1 MVKQLALRPAPFWL
15 SLLALVVST
24 SGSPGAE
31 PYPSSMIRITSATA
45 AGTPPDIVCR
55 IIANELAES
64 EGWRVLVEN
73 KPGAI
78 QTIGAAEV
86 LKQPA
91 DGYSILSIA
100 LPASAAPALLP
111 NVGFSL
117 DTDFVPVIKLATA
130 YHVLVVNPSVPAN
143 SLPELVTLLKRQP
156 DTLTFSSGGFGT
168 PAHLAGEMFKLQTG
182 VRATHVPYGALPRA
196 IGDLLNGNR
205 CQSLIWSPRA
215 SCVLWR

>member
-1 MVKQLALRPAPFWL
+1 MVKQLALRPSPFWL
-15 SLLALVVST
+15 SLLALVAST
-24 SGSPGAE
+24 TGSPGAAE
-31 PYPSSMIRITSATA
+31 PYPSSMIRIVSATA

-64 EGWRVLVEN
+64 EGWRVVVEN

-78 QTIGAAEV
+78 QTIGAAEA

-111 NVGFSL
+111 NMGFSFSS
-117 DTDFVPVIKLATA
+117 DFVPVIKLASA

-143 SLPELVTLLKRQP
+143 SLPELVALLKRQP
-156 DTLTFSSGGFGT
+156 DKLTFSSGGFGPPT
-168 PAHLAGEMFKLQTG
+168 SPARCSNCKQAYAPRMFLMGRFREQS
-182 VRATHVPYGALPRA
+182 A
-196 IGDLLNGNR
+196 IYSMARTIINSSR
-205 CQSLIWSPRA
+205 PSRSSI
-215 SCVLWR
+215 